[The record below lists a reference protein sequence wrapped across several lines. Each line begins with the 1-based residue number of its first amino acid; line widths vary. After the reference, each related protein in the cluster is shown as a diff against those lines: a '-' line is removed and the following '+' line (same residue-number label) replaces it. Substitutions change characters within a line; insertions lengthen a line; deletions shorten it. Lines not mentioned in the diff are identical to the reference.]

1 MAASI
6 HIEIKTF
13 FRYVETDAFSDASY
27 IVVDQII
34 ITKDNLNWESAAISN
49 VTFKQPVIVSDVDIK
64 SGLAFYNCN
73 FLEGIFFKNV
83 TCLNFDVLKSRV
95 MSSLY
100 FSQCKMRN
108 FTLVQ
113 GCHFK
118 RNVRIDNDSE
128 VGEVKIANSEVEEIG
143 FYFSKSKSILS
154 FDVVNFTAGLKI
166 SNSTLLGTAR
176 FESHTGEISLVRSTF
191 KKWVQIWNLTSRRL
205 LYNYNTF
212 DDTVKVTAS
221 RIASWTIIGD
231 TFQKELKYENY
242 DSGGQ
247 INECNLNELYISQA
261 AFIEGAD
268 IRGRGLTIDKITLPI
283 TADLKGV
290 LRIQNWRVA
299 ELSISG
305 INQNLK
311 LLLCQMRI
319 RTLKMIEFTNYAD
332 VTFERC
338 QAENELFKTKQVDSS
353 AIIMAHSD
361 LGATRFTEM
370 DFKSFSEINVE
381 NTSFDG
387 IKCSNVTWFD
397 DSQLVMGV
405 YKNTTT
411 KAHRTRREIYRQIK
425 HSLKSQGNQIDSLL
439 FQAREMRA
447 HREELKSS
455 NNYGL
460 NDKLIMTVN
469 RTNNYGLDWFKPLWI
484 IALITL
490 GFYLIELPL
499 FSDKLQYSIAP
510 SAEDLEMTWNEL
522 YANFRVYWQMFN
534 PARKFES
541 VYGENRS
548 AFLYFL
554 DLFHRLILGVFI
566 FQIIRAFRK
575 FSGK

>member
-1 MAASI
+1 MASSTQIDRA
-6 HIEIKTF
+6 TF
-13 FRYVETDAFSDASY
+13 FRYIETDAFSAKNHS
-27 IVVDQII
+27 VADQII
-34 ITKDNLNWESAAISN
+34 ITEDNLTWESGAISN
-49 VTFKQPVIVSDVDIK
+49 VTFKQPVVVSHVDIR

-73 FLEGIFFKNV
+73 FEGGIVFKGV
-83 TCLNFDVLKSRV
+83 TCLKFDIEKSKAKC
-95 MSSLY
+95 SLY
-100 FSQCKMRN
+100 FSKCKMRHLTIAEN
-108 FTLVQ
+108 
-113 GCHFK
+113 CHLE
-118 RNVRIDNDSE
+118 RNVRVEN
-128 VGEVKIANSEVEEIG
+128 NSEAQAIRIFNSRIDELG
-143 FYFSKSKSILS
+143 FYFENSSVFKFFDLQGFRGGFTISKSILNCS
-154 FDVVNFTAGLKI
+154 VRFNGVVG
-166 SNSTLLGTAR
+166 R
-176 FESHTGEISLVRSTF
+176 ISLLESTI
-191 KKWVQIWNLTSRRL
+191 KNWVQFSNLNSKGL
-205 LYNYNTF
+205 IFNKNLF
-212 DDTVKVTAS
+212 EDTVTVRLSALD
-221 RIASWTIIGD
+221 SWSIIGD
-231 TFQKELKYENY
+231 TFNKKLQYE
-242 DSGGQ
+242 
-247 INECNLNELYISQA
+247 NLNEQGSQECSLKRLWIA
-261 AFIEGAD
+261 NADFIEGAD
-268 IRGRGLTIDKITLPI
+268 IRGNGKSIESLRLPI
-283 TADLKGV
+283 TPDFKGV

-311 LLLCQMRI
+311 LLLCQMHI
-319 RTLKMIEFTNYAD
+319 RTLEMIEFTNYAD

-338 QAENELFKTKQVDSS
+338 QADNENGNTREDYSWIV
-353 AIIMAHSD
+353 MAHSD

-370 DFKSFSEINVE
+370 DFRSFFEINVE

-387 IKCSNVTWFD
+387 IKCSNVAWFD

-405 YKNTTT
+405 YNNTTT

-455 NNYGL
+455 NNYGR

-484 IALITL
+484 IGLITL
-490 GFYLIELPL
+490 GFYLIELPF
-499 FSDKLQYSIAP
+499 FSDNLQNHYS
-510 SAEDLEMTWNEL
+510 STWEVLKMVWNEF
-522 YANFRVYWQMFN
+522 YSNFNVYWQMFN

-554 DLFHRLILGVFI
+554 DFFHRLILGIFI

>member
-1 MAASI
+1 MASSTQIDRA
-6 HIEIKTF
+6 TF
-13 FRYVETDAFSDASY
+13 FRYIETDAFSDASY
-27 IVVDQII
+27 IVADQII

-83 TCLNFDVLKSRV
+83 TCLNFDVLKSSV

-205 LYNYNTF
+205 LFNYNTF
-212 DDTVKVTAS
+212 EDTVKVTAS

-353 AIIMAHSD
+353 TIIMAHSD
-361 LGATRFTEM
+361 LGATGFTEM

-447 HREELKSS
+447 HRAELKSS
-455 NNYGL
+455 ESYGGNDRLIMTVNWTNNYGL
-460 NDKLIMTVN
+460 N
-469 RTNNYGLDWFKPLWI
+469 WFKPLWI
-484 IALITL
+484 IGLITL

-499 FSDKLQYSIAP
+499 FSYKLQYSIAT
-510 SAEDLEMTWNEL
+510 SSKDLEMTWNEL

-554 DLFHRLILGVFI
+554 DFFHRLILGVFI
-566 FQIIRAFRK
+566 FQVIRAFRK